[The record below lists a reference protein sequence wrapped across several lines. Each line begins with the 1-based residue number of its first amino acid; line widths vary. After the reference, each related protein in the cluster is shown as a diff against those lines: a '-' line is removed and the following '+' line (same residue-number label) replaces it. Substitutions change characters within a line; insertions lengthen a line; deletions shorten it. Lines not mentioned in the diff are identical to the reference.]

1 MVPFIHLGQREA
13 HEHSNPPT
21 SLPAT
26 FIYVTVVKV
35 EDNEVKDVGALHN
48 SPLKH
53 LDVRTFVSR

>member
-1 MVPFIHLGQREA
+1 MNIRI
-13 HEHSNPPT
+13 PPT

-26 FIYVTVVKV
+26 SIYVTVVKV